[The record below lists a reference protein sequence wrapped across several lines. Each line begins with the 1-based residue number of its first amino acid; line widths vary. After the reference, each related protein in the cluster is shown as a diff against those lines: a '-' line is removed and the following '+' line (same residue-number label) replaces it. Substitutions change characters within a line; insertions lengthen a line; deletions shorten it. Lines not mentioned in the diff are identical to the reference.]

1 MTDVRGPITT
11 NIFFECSGGYARAE
25 VPEPCSCNF
34 LHCRGRDHHTRAPR
48 RKLKNAEFKVD
59 IVMMGIRNWFAS
71 SLVGITDLCLAEGSW
86 MGEPRFTKLHQRW
99 C

>member
-1 MTDVRGPITT
+1 MHGRRYRNHVPAT
-11 NIFFECSGGYARAE
+11 FFTAGAGTIIQ
-25 VPEPCSCNF
+25 EPLVANGKS
-34 LHCRGRDHHTRAPR
+34 
-48 RKLKNAEFKVD
+48 AEFKVD